1 MRKRINRSLLLVLL
15 AVLGLTAC
23 GISRN
28 DIELGQKYYTG
39 EKKEASSETET
50 VEETQDSEA
59 VDEADV
65 DDLYLIIKNDMT
77 AEYMI
82 LEQLSNDKQ
91 YMYYYSLGTSFKNKY
106 GEHATV
112 SEFEPGRIVTIGQKD
127 DEGKLSSMQISD
139 EVWEYDGI
147 TRFSVDTDRK
157 VFKIADTNYAYD
169 DSVPVISGDNY
180 ISVEDLTSLDELKV
194 VGIGRK
200 IYSILVTTGH
210 GTLELKNTSLFEGSY
225 IQIGTKIFAEITS
238 NMQLDVEEGTY
249 TVAVAKDGYGGST
262 EVTIEKGG
270 VTTLDLDELKGEGP
284 KYGKILFAIPVEGAT
299 LSIDGEQVDYSQP
312 VSLKYGVHAL
322 TVEASGYDTWSKYLY
337 VNSAEATIA
346 IDPTETSSS
355 SSSSTSES
363 TSGSTTSES
372 TSGSTTSE
380 STSGSTT
387 SQSNSTT
394 SESTS
399 TSSTESKD
407 TDYLSTLTELIS
419 SLL

>member
-1 MRKRINRSLLLVLL
+1 MRKKINILLLLVLL
-15 AVLGLTAC
+15 AVMGLTAC
-23 GISRN
+23 GSSRN

-39 EKKEASSETET
+39 EKKETASESVEATE
-50 VEETQDSEA
+50 DSEA
-59 VDEADV
+59 ADETDV
-65 DDLYLIIKNDMT
+65 SDLYLIVKNDMT

-91 YMYYYSLGTSFKNKY
+91 YMYYYSLATSFKNKY

-127 DEGKLSSMQISD
+127 EEGKLSSMQISD

-200 IYSILVTTGH
+200 IYSISVTTGH

-238 NMQLDVEEGTY
+238 NMQLEVEEGTY

-312 VSLKYGVHAL
+312 ISLKYGVHAL

-346 IDPTETSSS
+346 IDPTATSSS
-355 SSSSTSES
+355 SSTTSETTSGSTTSES

-387 SQSNSTT
+387 S
-394 SESTS
+394 ESTS
-399 TSSTESKD
+399 TGSTESKD